1 MASTLRRVTPLLLAL
16 LAVAGCRDEVA
27 RISGSDYMLG
37 LLHRYWGE
45 ARQTLQTDQP
55 DLSIFSVVDIN
66 LKGRVLR
73 SVEKSYS
80 GDNKAEVVAA
90 LESITAAF
98 YAEITPKLTARD
110 RRLAVADGV
119 TIEQFRA
126 AFDKIDQDYR
136 KFQAMTGVEP
146 AAADGG

>member
-1 MASTLRRVTPLLLAL
+1 MASTLRRAAAPLLLAL
-16 LAVAGCRDEVA
+16 LAVAGCGDEVEH
-27 RISGSDYMLG
+27 ISGSDYMLS
-37 LLHRYWGE
+37 LLHRYWNE

-55 DLSIFSVVDIN
+55 DLSIFSVIDIN

-80 GDNKAEVVAA
+80 GDNKAEAAA

-110 RRLAVADGV
+110 RSLALADGV
-119 TIEQFRA
+119 TIEQLRA

-146 AAADGG
+146 AAAGG